1 MKTTLFSDMPGD
13 EGLPGRQRRLAM
25 IAVMTS
31 TTMAVFDGSI
41 VNIALPQIAKA
52 LAVPTSEAI
61 WVSNGYLL
69 AVAMTLATFA
79 ALAKRLGFR
88 ALFAGGLAVFTLA
101 SLGCAL
107 SSSLPWLTVMRVL
120 QGVGGAATL
129 AIAPAIHR
137 SIFPN
142 RLLGRILGLH
152 ALLIATST
160 AIAPILGGTL
170 LSALSWQWIFA
181 INLPLGMVG
190 VMLALRNIPA
200 AKASQNKPFDIAGG
214 LLAAIAMA
222 ALILAANACSG
233 LGFGSE
239 LRFSR
244 AILTPMAYALTA
256 VVAAAMFIWR
266 QRRAAEPLLPL
277 DMFSSSRFSMAALTS
292 LASFVAQGMTFIA
305 LPILF
310 EGAYGYSAFASAL
323 LFTPWPIGIILAA
336 PHAGRLADRY
346 PPVALATLGL
356 GIFVVG
362 LLLLALLPDHAS
374 ALNIAWRELICGAG
388 FGIFQSPN
396 NREMMAN
403 ASRERSANASGVLAI
418 VRTFGQCLGVAFVGV
433 ILSAYVAA
441 VTAEVGKLTNAVHIM
456 HAVRASLWL
465 AVFATALA
473 LCLSASR
480 IRRTSALSH

>member
-1 MKTTLFSDMPGD
+1 MPGD
-13 EGLPGRQRRLAM
+13 EGLPGRQRCLAM
-25 IAVMTS
+25 IAVMTA

-52 LAVPTSEAI
+52 LAVPTGEAI

-88 ALFAGGLAVFTLA
+88 VLFAGGLAVFTLA

-107 SSSLPWLTVMRVL
+107 SSSLAWLTAMRVL

-181 INLPLGMVG
+181 INIPLGIVG
-190 VMLALRNIPA
+190 VTLTLRNVPNA
-200 AKASQNKPFDIAGG
+200 HASAHKRFDIAGG

-222 ALILAANACSG
+222 ALIMAADACSG
-233 LGFGSE
+233 LGVGARNFASV
-239 LRFSR
+239 L
-244 AILTPMAYALTA
+244 APIAYAVIAVMAATA
-256 VVAAAMFIWR
+256 FVWR
-266 QRRAAEPLLPL
+266 QRHAQEPLLPL

-292 LASFVAQGMTFIA
+292 LASFVGQGITFIA

-323 LFTPWPIGIILAA
+323 LFTPWPIGIIIAA

-346 PPVALATLGL
+346 PPIALATLGL
-356 GIFVVG
+356 CIFVVG
-362 LLLLALLPDHAS
+362 LVLLALLPDHAN

-403 ASRERSANASGVLAI
+403 ASRDRSANASGVLAI
-418 VRTFGQCLGVAFVGV
+418 VRTFGQCVGVAFVGV
-433 ILSAYVAA
+433 ILSAYAEPGIAEGAKLLNAA
-441 VTAEVGKLTNAVHIM
+441 QTM
-456 HAVRASLWL
+456 HAVRATLWL
-465 AVFATALA
+465 AVFATALG
-473 LCLSASR
+473 LFLSASR
-480 IRRTSALSH
+480 LRRTSVLSR